1 MPAIKHMAMCTNNN
15 RRLARFYQL
24 VLGMEE
30 VWNVQ
35 ENSPYPFYV
44 TDGYFNLNCLQ
55 IYPALAEDKRDV
67 GINHYGF
74 KVESLSDIEKRLGEL
89 DPPIR
94 LASRPQDGR
103 YTEFRIKD
111 PDGNGVDITEKGWG
125 SDGARRLPAIRHVG
139 INTKDPDRLAEFYEF
154 IFSMKEVERKELPAT
169 ATKAIYLSDG
179 TVNLALIKNSPVLK
193 PGIQLLGFQVESLA
207 KIEECLKQ
215 PYGLTYKGE
224 PPLEIRHRSSD
235 SPYKE
240 MWLQDPDGNYVDLS
254 EEGWKI

>member
-24 VLGMEE
+24 ILGMEE
-30 VWNVQ
+30 VWNAQ
-35 ENSPYPFYV
+35 ENNPYPFYV

-55 IYPALAEDKRDV
+55 IYPALAEEQRDV

-74 KVESLSDIEKRLGEL
+74 KVENMAEIQKRLGEL
-89 DPPIR
+89 QPPIK

-125 SDGARRLPAIRHVG
+125 ADSEKRLPAIRHVG
-139 INTKDPDRLAEFYEF
+139 INTNDPDRLAEFYKF
-154 IFSMKEVERKELPAT
+154 IFSMKEVERKKT
-169 ATKAIYLSDG
+169 ATKETQAVYLSDG
-179 TVNLALIKNSPVLK
+179 TINLGLIKDSPLAK
-193 PGIQLLGFQVESLA
+193 LGIQLLGFQVQSLA
-207 KIEECLKQ
+207 DVEERLKR

-224 PPLEIRHRSSD
+224 APIEIKHRSPD
-235 SPYKE
+235 SPYKGI
-240 MWLQDPDGNYVDLS
+240 WLQDPDGNHVDLS
-254 EEGWKI
+254 EEGWKV

>member
-24 VLGMEE
+24 ILGMEE
-30 VWNVQ
+30 VWNAE

-55 IYPALAEDKRDV
+55 IYPALAEEKRDV

-74 KVESLSDIEKRLGEL
+74 KVENLADIEKRLAEL
-89 DPPIR
+89 DPPIK

-103 YTEFRIKD
+103 YTEFRIRD

-125 SDGARRLPAIRHVG
+125 SDSEKRLPAIRHVG
-139 INTKDPDRLAEFYEF
+139 IKTENPDRLADFYRF
-154 IFSMKEVERKELPAT
+154 IFSMREVERKEISTT

-179 TVNLALIKNSPVLK
+179 TVNLALIKNSPVPK
-193 PGIQLLGFQVESLA
+193 PGIQLLGFQIKSLEE
-207 KIEECLKQ
+207 IEERLKRAR
-215 PYGLTYKGE
+215 GLTYKGE
-224 PPLEIRHRSSD
+224 APLQIRRRSPE

-240 MWLQDPDGNYVDLS
+240 MWLQDPDGNFVDLS
-254 EEGWKI
+254 EEGWKV